1 MVIGIGGGSSLD
13 VAKMAA
19 VLAPSQQP
27 LDAMYGMDK
36 VEGTRLPLMQI
47 PTTAGNR
54 LRSNQHRDS
63 HHR

>member
-1 MVIGIGGGSSLD
+1 MVIGISGGSSLD

-47 PTTAGNR
+47 PTTAGTGS
-54 LRSNQHRDS
+54 SNQHRDS